1 MNGFLL
7 DTNVVSELRKKERCA
22 PKVNAWA
29 ATVPR
34 NQDFLS
40 VLVVGELMRGA
51 ILKRRADPQMAD
63 ALEKWIAARAFICRA
78 YLAGHTGSRP
88 GVGPAKC
95 SAADSAGRRSAGGDR
110 PRAPADL
117 RHPEREKRR
126 GPRSIAA
133 QSMELVFAGYA
144 FL

>member
-40 VLVVGELMRGA
+40 VLVVGELTRGA
-51 ILKRRADPQMAD
+51 TLKRRTDPRTAE
-63 ALEKWIAARAFICRA
+63 ALQKWIARLTHLYAERILPITLEIAHEWGRLSALRPIPPEDGL
-78 YLAGHTGSRP
+78 LAASALVHRLTLVTRNVRNVEGL
-88 GVGPAKC
+88 GVSLLNPWN
-95 SAADSAGRRSAGGDR
+95 
-110 PRAPADL
+110 
-117 RHPEREKRR
+117 
-126 GPRSIAA
+126 
-133 QSMELVFAGYA
+133 
-144 FL
+144 